1 MTKIANSRVG
11 LLLLA
16 VACQPGGGPQALPN
30 DPAEITAIE
39 GVLTRWYTAI
49 NAHDSAGVAA
59 PCCLRSSSSKT
70 RPESTATGWS
80 RESSVASKPGVRRP
94 RCLDS
99 KPKSAATSPGQ
110 ASETTKSGPRRP
122 GAQTHCTSWKPS
134 SSKTKRPM
142 DDGALPRHQT
152 QQAVGPLP
160 AASSSET
167 ISWTVSRPRSSRY
180 HVILAF

>member
-59 PCCLRSSSSKT
+59 PLLPSFFIFEDTTRIDRDGLVQGIVSGFEAGSQTAAMSGFETQVRGNLAWTSFRNDEVWTPKT
-70 RPESTATGWS
+70 GSP
-80 RESSVASKPGVRRP
+80 
-94 RCLDS
+94 DS
-99 KPKSAATSPGQ
+99 LHFLETVVFEKRNGQ
-110 ASETTKSGPRRP
+110 WMME
-122 GAQTHCTSWKPS
+122 
-134 SSKTKRPM
+134 
-142 DDGALPRHQT
+142 
-152 QQAVGPLP
+152 
-160 AASSSET
+160 
-167 ISWTVSRPRSSRY
+167 RY
-180 HVILAF
+180 HATKLNR